1 MHHCG
6 GIFFRLSYLLI
17 AAKKASN
24 YPLDP
29 MTEKRASWVGAPR
42 EGLDHTKGHHGTAL
56 GIPRTHERHSSMHT
70 WAPRHVWRAPCHGHL
85 DMAWAHTSVKG
96 KHTDAL
102 DTWLAD
108 FKGVTSGIKVSTRMV
123 GGSVME
129 ALRERIARM
138 EEMLG
143 EWPHEDDT
151 MASWE
156 ERNIHC
162 SPQEGLL
169 QGCSLGP
176 EVPPMSKSQNLRA
189 GLHWQEVRDLPTAM
203 AATDCLV
210 DYKMGGTISTMQKP
224 KSEGDRKTKT
234 EDKTSKKSSP
244 LEWQDA
250 SFAMVLTEPR
260 IAPKEINSLAIV
272 TVEDKGESDLETP
285 PRLSHGGQSCH
296 SQFHGHLRCNQVRIE
311 VGRGYQSIKA
321 VNNKAQKIQGIA
333 KNVPMQVGDWKG
345 TCNLLCVPLDDFDLI
360 IGVDFI
366 LKAKALRANDDG
378 KGQPEMLSAIQL
390 KKGLK
395 QSYDTYVAALIKIKN
410 GNCHPDDLLTIGL
423 NCCLEQ
429 SPRLKPLTGCLLR
442 IVGATKT
449 VEGIVGCRPD
459 PALEGSI
466 WALNKV
472 TIKNKYPI
480 PLATELFDKLSKASY
495 FTKLDLRSG
504 YWQVQI
510 EIGDEG
516 RTNCVTRYGS
526 YKFLVMPFGMTNAP
540 TTFCTYVSSSMYD
553 VSSRHL
559 DNGSYC
565 SLRGDSEPI
574 GEAMGATPWFDRALN
589 AQLTQ
594 TQDDYAWHRG
604 AMPCALGRPS
614 HGRNA
619 MACCCGALI

>member
-6 GIFFRLSYLLI
+6 GIFFRVSYLLI

-29 MTEKRASWVGAPR
+29 MTEKRASW
-42 EGLDHTKGHHGTAL
+42 GHHGTAL

-70 WAPRHVWRAPCHGHL
+70 WAPRHVWRAPTCPGHGHL

-102 DTWLAD
+102 DTWLA
-108 FKGVTSGIKVSTRMV
+108 VVSKCPPEMV

-156 ERNIHC
+156 EHTIHC
-162 SPQEGLL
+162 SPQEGCVAGMLL
-169 QGCSLGP
+169 G
-176 EVPPMSKSQNLRA
+176 
-189 GLHWQEVRDLPTAM
+189 QEVRDLPAAM

-210 DYKMGGTISTMQKP
+210 DYKMGGAISTMQKP
-224 KSEGDRKTKT
+224 KSEGDKRLRLWTRLLRSQGGRSRTRKI
-234 EDKTSKKSSP
+234 P

-260 IAPKEINSLAIV
+260 IAPKEINSWPWW
-272 TVEDKGESDLETP
+272 TVLPLTISWPLDRK
-285 PRLSHGGQSCH
+285 
-296 SQFHGHLRCNQVRIE
+296 
-311 VGRGYQSIKA
+311 
-321 VNNKAQKIQGIA
+321 VNSKAQKIQGIA
-333 KNVPMQVGDWKG
+333 KNVPI
-345 TCNLLCVPLDDFDLI
+345 LLCVPLDDFDLI
-360 IGVDFI
+360 LGVDFL
-366 LKAKALRANDDG
+366 LKAKALRANDTS

-390 KKGLK
+390 KNGLK
-395 QSYDTYVAALIKIKN
+395 QSYDTYVVALIKIKN
-410 GNCHPDDLLTIGL
+410 GNCHPDDLLTTGL

-429 SPRLKPLTGCLLR
+429 SPNSSLLQDVSCR

-459 PALEGSI
+459 PTLEGSI

-480 PLATELFDKLSKASY
+480 PLAAELFDRLSKASY

-504 YWQVQI
+504 YWQ
-510 EIGDEG
+510 
-516 RTNCVTRYGS
+516 TNCVTRYGS

-540 TTFCTYVSSSMYD
+540 TTFCTMRSPGICWLWSWCKWKYVSSSMYD

-589 AQLTQ
+589 AQLTR

-604 AMPCALGRPS
+604 AMPCALGRPG